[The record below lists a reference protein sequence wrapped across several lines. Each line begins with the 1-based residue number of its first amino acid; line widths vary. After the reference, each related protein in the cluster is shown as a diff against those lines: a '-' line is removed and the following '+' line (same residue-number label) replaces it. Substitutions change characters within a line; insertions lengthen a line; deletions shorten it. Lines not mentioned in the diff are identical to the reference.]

1 MSEEYNFSALRNYL
15 AAQIDLGDADLLM
28 DEPWAPVKK
37 AVARPAGRNLPPIP
51 RPQAA
56 PAPAAAPRPVPRNL
70 PPTFPNAR
78 PASQESMEDSSEGLS
93 IPNMPIPDN
102 TGLTGSFFGD
112 IPAAPAQAAVPAPA
126 PRSVKRAASA
136 YESVLSLNDFYEA
149 IKSEALYAKEPQVL
163 RYAGPANPKLLFLLQ
178 AAKQGETTE
187 NFLTTPVGEML
198 GRLFVSLGYDVA
210 DIGITYFFKS
220 TDRPLAPL
228 LDAALKKMLAKEVSF
243 IKPEIMVTFGQSLFY
258 KVMGK
263 NKNFD
268 ELAGTAQDFEG
279 VRTVSLV
286 DPYAMV
292 NDKQMK
298 WLTWKIHIPRSGL
311 FKAKV

>member
-1 MSEEYNFSALRNYL
+1 MSDDFNFRELRNYL
-15 AAQIDLGDADLLM
+15 AAQMDLGDAELLM

-37 AVARPAGRNLPPIP
+37 ARPGAPAARNLPPIP
-51 RPQAA
+51 RPQPSSGAS
-56 PAPAAAPRPVPRNL
+56 APAARPVPRNL
-70 PPTFPNAR
+70 PPAFPGAR
-78 PASQESMEDSSEGLS
+78 PSVESDSSDGLN

-102 TGLTGSFFGD
+102 TGMSGSFFGD
-112 IPAAPAQAAVPAPA
+112 IQQVPSETSAPA
-126 PRSVKRAASA
+126 PRSIKKIASA
-136 YESVLSLNDFYEA
+136 YESVQTLDAFYDA
-149 IKSEALYAKEPQVL
+149 IKTEALYAKEPLVF
-163 RYAGPANPKLLFLLQ
+163 RYAGPENPKLLFLLQ
-178 AAKQGETTE
+178 AAKPGESPDI
-187 NFLTTPVGEML
+187 FLTTPVGEML
-198 GRLFVSLGYDVA
+198 VRLFASLGYDAA

-243 IKPEIMVTFGQSLFY
+243 VKPEIMVTFGQPLFY

-268 ELAGTAQDFEG
+268 DLAGTAQDFEG
-279 VRTVSLV
+279 VKTVSLV

>member
-1 MSEEYNFSALRNYL
+1 M
-15 AAQIDLGDADLLM
+15 
-28 DEPWAPVKK
+28 
-37 AVARPAGRNLPPIP
+37 
-51 RPQAA
+51 
-56 PAPAAAPRPVPRNL
+56 APAAAPR
-70 PPTFPNAR
+70 
-78 PASQESMEDSSEGLS
+78 M
-93 IPNMPIPDN
+93 
-102 TGLTGSFFGD
+102 
-112 IPAAPAQAAVPAPA
+112 
-126 PRSVKRAASA
+126 VKRTASA
-136 YESVLSLNDFYEA
+136 YESVQSLDGFYDA
-149 IKSEALYAKEPQVL
+149 IKSEALYAKEPQL
-163 RYAGPANPKLLFLLQ
+163 FRYAGPQNPRLLFLLQ
-178 AAKQGETTE
+178 GAKPGESAE

-198 GRLFVSLGYDVA
+198 GRLFVSLGYDAA
-210 DIGITYFFKS
+210 DIGVTYFFKS

-243 IKPEIMVTFGQSLFY
+243 IKPEIMVTFGQPLFY

-279 VRTVSLV
+279 VKTVSLV

>member
-1 MSEEYNFSALRNYL
+1 MSEEYNFSELRNYL
-15 AAQIDLGDADLLM
+15 AAQIDLGDYDLLM

-37 AVARPAGRNLPPIP
+37 TVARPAGNLPPIP
-51 RPQAA
+51 RPQASVA
-56 PAPAAAPRPVPRNL
+56 ASAAATRPVPRNL
-70 PPTFPNAR
+70 PPSFPGAK
-78 PASQESMEDSSEGLS
+78 PPMAEEESSEGLGM
-93 IPNMPIPDN
+93 PNMPIPDN
-102 TGLTGSFFGD
+102 TGFAGSLFGD
-112 IPAAPAQAAVPAPA
+112 ILNPAAPAAATAPA
-126 PRSVKRAASA
+126 PRTIKRTASA
-136 YESVLSLNDFYEA
+136 YESVQSLGDFYNAIKTEA
-149 IKSEALYAKEPQVL
+149 IYVKEPQVL
-163 RYAGPANPKLLFLLQ
+163 RYAGPESPKLLFLLQ
-178 AAKQGETTE
+178 AAKPGETAE

-198 GRLFVSLGYDVA
+198 GRLFVSLGYNTS
-210 DIGITYFFKS
+210 DIGVTYFFKS
-220 TDRPLAPL
+220 SDRPLAPL

-243 IKPEIMVTFGQSLFY
+243 IRPEIMVTFGQPLFY

-268 ELAGTAQDFEG
+268 DLAGTAQDFEG
-279 VRTVSLV
+279 VKTVSLV